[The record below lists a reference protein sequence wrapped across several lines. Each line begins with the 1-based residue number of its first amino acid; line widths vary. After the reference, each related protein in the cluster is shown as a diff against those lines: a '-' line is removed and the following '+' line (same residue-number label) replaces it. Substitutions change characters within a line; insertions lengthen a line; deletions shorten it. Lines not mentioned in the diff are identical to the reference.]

1 MKTLRLLAFTAA
13 LGLAVFTS
21 RSAGQTGFQMLYVFT
36 ANSSGAE
43 TVGIVPGPNG
53 VLYGMTAGFYE
64 GFGSVFELQP
74 SGGKWTETVLYT
86 FTGQNGDGANSWSQ
100 AIPIVASNGNIYGTT
115 TGGGAYGGGAVF
127 ELQPPASGSGGPWTE
142 SVIYSFPSAGYGNFS
157 NVIMGPNG
165 ILYGYTSGAGA
176 YGQGM
181 VFALAPPSQGG
192 AGTWTERE
200 LYSFTGG
207 IDGAYPAGLTAGP
220 GGVLYGVAEDGG
232 DFGEGAVFQLKPVN
246 GAPAG
251 APWMETVLYSFLGG
265 EAGANPFG
273 PPVIGSGGVLYGT
286 TVNSVFQ
293 LTPPG
298 SSGGSWTGSM
308 IYSFWNEDNGGPQS
322 PIIVRNGAIYGLSSL
337 LGGICYGTGGS
348 AFELQKPAGPA
359 GGLWTKTVL
368 HQFYTNSEPYGSF
381 VMDRNG
387 ALLGTTL
394 GGPGG
399 TYDGF
404 LFKVD
409 PSSAETEAS
418 NENPIPDGIC
428 GGDRFPLNRRRH

>member
-1 MKTLRLLAFTAA
+1 MRTLRLLAFTAA

-21 RSAGQTGFQMLYVFT
+21 RGAGQTGYQTLYVFIN
-36 ANSSGAE
+36 NSGGE
-43 TVGIVPGPNG
+43 VPGVVPGPNG
-53 VLYGMTAGFYE
+53 VLYGMTAGLYE
-64 GFGSVFELQP
+64 GYGSVFELQT
-74 SGGKWTETVLYT
+74 SGGKWTETVLYN
-86 FTGQNGDGANSWSQ
+86 FTGQNGDGANSWSP
-100 AIPIVASNGNIYGTT
+100 AIPVAAPNGAIYGTT
-115 TGGGAYGGGAVF
+115 TGGGAYGGGTVF
-127 ELQPPASGSGGPWTE
+127 ELQPPASGSGGTWTE
-142 SVIYSFPSAGYGNFS
+142 TVIYSFPDAGYGNSS

-181 VFALAPPSQGG
+181 VFALVPPAQGSAG
-192 AGTWTERE
+192 AWTERE

-207 IDGAYPAGLTAGP
+207 MDGAGPAGLVAGP
-220 GGVLYGVAEDGG
+220 GGVLYGVVEGG
-232 DFGEGAVFQLKPVN
+232 GNFGEGAAFQLNPVN

-251 APWMETVLYSFLGG
+251 APWTETVLYSFMGG

-273 PPVIGSGGVLYGT
+273 PPVIGSEGTLYGA

-293 LTPPG
+293 LTPP
-298 SSGGSWTGSM
+298 SSGGGSWTGTM
-308 IYSFWNEDNGGPQS
+308 IYSFWNEENGGPQS
-322 PIIVRNGAIYGLSSL
+322 PIIMRDGVIYGLSSQ

-348 AFELQKPAGPA
+348 AFELQKPAGA
-359 GGLWTKTVL
+359 TGGPWTKTVL

-381 VMDRNG
+381 VIDNSG

-399 TYDGF
+399 SFDGF

-428 GGDRFPLNRRRH
+428 GGDRFPLIRRRH